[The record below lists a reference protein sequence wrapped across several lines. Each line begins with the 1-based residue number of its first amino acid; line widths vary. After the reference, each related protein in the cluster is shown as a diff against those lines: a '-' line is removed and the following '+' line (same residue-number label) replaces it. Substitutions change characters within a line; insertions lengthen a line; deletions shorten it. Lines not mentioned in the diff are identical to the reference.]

1 VLATAVVN
9 SVAVIL
15 KGAVMFKEVT
25 LVVLTTGR
33 PGGTMMFKEV
43 TLEPTVT
50 LKIR

>member
-1 VLATAVVN
+1 MLAIAVVN
-9 SVAVIL
+9 SVAVIS

-43 TLEPTVT
+43 TLELMVA
-50 LKIR
+50 LKVG